1 MSEEYNHVDDFFG
14 VDQHKSDTS
23 EDLESQGEYEGH
35 DESYS
40 NENDLSSETNNGADF
55 GNEEELSSEENNQNE
70 SPARKPRLLIAALGG
85 CNGCHITIL
94 DLHEELLDVL
104 SKLELVRASVI
115 VDMNRTEIP
124 ECDIALIEGAVC
136 NKENEEILKEIRG
149 KTEMLIPLGSCACY
163 GGIPGLRNYFEIDS
177 VIKEAYIDAPSNVN
191 KEEKLPNDYSQIPK
205 MLNHVKPVDKVVN
218 VDFMIPG
225 CPPVPRVIKSALV
238 DILEGKEP
246 RLPTKNLCDECT
258 RTHAEIKP
266 GDRSFFTFKID
277 TVIESDLDP
286 DKCFI
291 EQGVLCMGPA
301 TRSGCEGRCTSAGMP
316 CRGCM
321 GPNPEAIEQGSEM
334 SNAMAPM
341 LPIGALIQKEDLA
354 GTFYRYS
361 LPSSILPRVL
371 KGHKD
376 IRDYKKRNGNNE

>member
-1 MSEEYNHVDDFFG
+1 MSEEYKQVE
-14 VDQHKSDTS
+14 DTFHNDHEYNDGNESGESSQEIHNEPLAHES
-23 EDLESQGEYEGH
+23 EFLSEKNDEANESKGEEEPSS
-35 DESYS
+35 DESK
-40 NENDLSSETNNGADF
+40 
-55 GNEEELSSEENNQNE
+55 QNE
-70 SPARKPRLLIAALGG
+70 TPPKKPRLLMIALGG
-85 CNGCHITIL
+85 CNGCHVTIL

-104 SKLELVRASVI
+104 SNFDVVRASVI
-115 VDMNRTEIP
+115 ADMNRTEIP
-124 ECDIALIEGAVC
+124 KCDVAIIEGAVC
-136 NKENEEILKEIRG
+136 NKENEEVLKEIRS
-149 KTEMLIPLGSCACY
+149 KSEMLIPLGSCACF

-191 KEEKLPNDYSQIPK
+191 NEKKIPNDYSQIPE
-205 MLNHVKPVDKVVN
+205 MLKYVKPVSKVVN

-225 CPPVPRVIKSALV
+225 CPPVPRVIKSALG
-238 DILEGKEP
+238 DILDGKDP
-246 RLPTKNLCDECT
+246 KLPTKNLCDECT
-258 RTHAEIKP
+258 RTHADIKP
-266 GDRSFFTFKID
+266 GDRSFFTFKIN

-301 TRSGCEGRCTSAGMP
+301 TRSGCEGRCTLAGMP

-354 GTFYRYS
+354 GTFYRYA
-361 LPSSILPRVL
+361 LPSSILPRVI
-371 KGHKD
+371 KDHRD
-376 IRDYKKRNGNNE
+376 IRNFKKRNGNNE